1 MFDVE
6 FFIEDNGRIPVEEF
20 ITGLKDRKM
29 KAKIFRSL
37 ELLERNGNMLGEPY
51 SAFLGDGIYELRI
64 IQSSNISRILYFF
77 CYGKKIILTNGFIKK
92 TQKTPIKEIKLA
104 KKEEMIIS
112 GRKEKTMGKNYR
124 ETLNELMK
132 DPGFKKEWDALEPEC
147 QIIRAMIDARNE
159 KGITQKELSSIT
171 GITQG
176 DISKLENGTANPS
189 IRTLQRIAQG
199 LGKSL
204 VIQFK

>member
-64 IQSSNISRILYFF
+64 IQSSNISRVLYFF

-92 TQKTPIKEIKLA
+92 TRKTPLKEIKLA
-104 KKEEMIIS
+104 KRRRDDYL
-112 GRKEKTMGKNYR
+112 RKKGKDNGQ
-124 ETLNELMK
+124 EL
-132 DPGFKKEWDALEPEC
+132 
-147 QIIRAMIDARNE
+147 
-159 KGITQKELSSIT
+159 
-171 GITQG
+171 
-176 DISKLENGTANPS
+176 
-189 IRTLQRIAQG
+189 
-199 LGKSL
+199 
-204 VIQFK
+204 

>member
-64 IQSSNISRILYFF
+64 IQSSNISRVLYFF

-104 KKEEMIIS
+104 KKRRDDYF
-112 GRKEKTMGKNYR
+112 RKKGKDNGQ
-124 ETLNELMK
+124 EL
-132 DPGFKKEWDALEPEC
+132 
-147 QIIRAMIDARNE
+147 
-159 KGITQKELSSIT
+159 
-171 GITQG
+171 
-176 DISKLENGTANPS
+176 
-189 IRTLQRIAQG
+189 
-199 LGKSL
+199 
-204 VIQFK
+204 